1 MEVGKLE
8 KYAKT
13 AFKKELRVLRELER
27 YYKGECSLGYAS
39 KQAGIPLRA
48 LMDFMQKYE
57 LPYFWD
63 SRDSKEGLKRLSE
76 IRAAL

>member
-1 MEVGKLE
+1 LEIE

-13 AFKKELRVLRELER
+13 ASERELNILRVLVQ

-39 KQAGIPLRA
+39 EQAKIPLRA
-48 LMDFMQKYE
+48 MIDFMQKHE

-63 SRDSKEGLKRLSE
+63 SRDSGEGLRKISK
-76 IRAAL
+76 IRRSL